1 MRTPARIVVPV
12 AAAALPLTSCSS
24 TANDTGGDQIS
35 LITDGTLTVCT
46 NPPYEP
52 FEFEQDGK
60 VVGLDMDIVNE
71 VAKDLGVE
79 LAIKVTLFE
88 GIQSGED
95 LNSSNCDVVA
105 SGITIND
112 VRESKMDFSEPYF
125 DADQGLLVPAGSSLA
140 SVEDLAGLT
149 VGVQQATT
157 GAEYATEQGLETLE
171 FEDLGLQIEALR
183 AGQIDAV
190 INDIA
195 VLGPFASADFEVG
208 TTFPT
213 GEQYGLGVK
222 TGNTA
227 LLAAVNDT
235 LARILSVVLI
245 AVVVVL
251 ALTADWGRIG
261 EAFFNKVAFQNI
273 APDLPGAALNTVVYT
288 FAAFAVGLSLGTLLA
303 LMKLSSVRVWRVL
316 ATGYVEFFRG
326 IPPLLVVLA
335 FGY

>member
-1 MRTPARIVVPV
+1 M
-12 AAAALPLTSCSS
+12 AAAALLLTSCSS
-24 TANDTGGDQIS
+24 TAGGAGEEIS
-35 LITDGTLTVCT
+35 LITEATLTVCT

-52 FEFEQDGK
+52 FEFEKDGE

-79 LAIKVTLFE
+79 MAIKVTLFE

-95 LNSSNCDVVA
+95 LNSSNCDIVA
-105 SGITIND
+105 SGISIND

-157 GAEYATEQGLETLE
+157 GADYATEQGLKTLE

-183 AGQIDAV
+183 SGQVDAV

-195 VLGPFASADFEVG
+195 VLGPFAGDEFEVG
-208 TTFPT
+208 ATFPT

-235 LARILSVVLI
+235 LARILSDGTYDDIYVKY
-245 AVVVVL
+245 
-251 ALTADWGRIG
+251 IG
-261 EAFFNKVAFQNI
+261 TE
-273 APDLPGAALNTVVYT
+273 PTSD
-288 FAAFAVGLSLGTLLA
+288 
-303 LMKLSSVRVWRVL
+303 
-316 ATGYVEFFRG
+316 
-326 IPPLLVVLA
+326 
-335 FGY
+335 

>member
-71 VAKDLGVE
+71 VA
-79 LAIKVTLFE
+79 
-88 GIQSGED
+88 
-95 LNSSNCDVVA
+95 
-105 SGITIND
+105 
-112 VRESKMDFSEPYF
+112 
-125 DADQGLLVPAGSSLA
+125 
-140 SVEDLAGLT
+140 
-149 VGVQQATT
+149 
-157 GAEYATEQGLETLE
+157 
-171 FEDLGLQIEALR
+171 EDLGLQIEALR
-183 AGQIDAV
+183 SGQIDAV

-195 VLGPFASADFEVG
+195 VLGPFAGDEFEVG

-235 LARILSVVLI
+235 LARIMSDGTYDDI
-245 AVVVVL
+245 YIKY
-251 ALTADWGRIG
+251 IG
-261 EAFFNKVAFQNI
+261 TQ
-273 APDLPGAALNTVVYT
+273 PTSD
-288 FAAFAVGLSLGTLLA
+288 
-303 LMKLSSVRVWRVL
+303 
-316 ATGYVEFFRG
+316 
-326 IPPLLVVLA
+326 
-335 FGY
+335 

>member
-95 LNSSNCDVVA
+95 LNSSNCDVVT

-140 SVEDLAGLT
+140 SVEDLAGTRRPWSASKYGPEKSIFDSRTSLM
-149 VGVQQATT
+149 VMPEATT
-157 GAEYATEQGLETLE
+157 SQLLE
-171 FEDLGLQIEALR
+171 LR
-183 AGQIDAV
+183 SSPDWMPS
-190 INDIA
+190 N
-195 VLGPFASADFEVG
+195 
-208 TTFPT
+208 
-213 GEQYGLGVK
+213 
-222 TGNTA
+222 
-227 LLAAVNDT
+227 
-235 LARILSVVLI
+235 SVTLI
-245 AVVVVL
+245 ASSTPRSF
-251 ALTADWGRIG
+251 ATSFTMSMSR
-261 EAFFNKVAFQNI
+261 
-273 APDLPGAALNTVVYT
+273 PTTLPSCSNSNGSYG
-288 FAAFAVGLSLGTLLA
+288 GLVQT
-303 LMKLSSVRVWRVL
+303 VRVPSVIS
-316 ATGYVEFFRG
+316 E
-326 IPPLLVVLA
+326 I
-335 FGY
+335 

>member
-1 MRTPARIVVPV
+1 MRAPVRIVVPV
-12 AAAALPLTSCSS
+12 AAAALLLTSCSS
-24 TANDTGGDQIS
+24 TAGGDGEEIS
-35 LITDGTLTVCT
+35 LITEGTLTVCT

-79 LAIKVTLFE
+79 MAIKITLFE

-112 VRESKMDFSEPYF
+112 VREAKMDFSEPYF

-140 SVEDLAGLT
+140 SAEDLAGLT

-157 GAEYATEQGLETLE
+157 GADYATEQGLETLE

-183 AGQIDAV
+183 SGQVDAV

-195 VLGPFASADFEVG
+195 VLGPFAGDEFEVG

-213 GEQYGLGVK
+213 GEQYGIGVK

-235 LARILSVVLI
+235 LARILSDGTYDDIYVKY
-245 AVVVVL
+245 
-251 ALTADWGRIG
+251 IG
-261 EAFFNKVAFQNI
+261 AQ
-273 APDLPGAALNTVVYT
+273 PTSD
-288 FAAFAVGLSLGTLLA
+288 
-303 LMKLSSVRVWRVL
+303 
-316 ATGYVEFFRG
+316 
-326 IPPLLVVLA
+326 
-335 FGY
+335 

>member
-1 MRTPARIVVPV
+1 MRTPVRIAVPV
-12 AAAALPLTSCSS
+12 AAAALLLTACSS
-24 TANDTGGDQIS
+24 TANDTGGDEIS
-35 LITDGTLTVCT
+35 LITAGTLTVCT

-79 LAIKVTLFE
+79 MAINITLFE

-95 LNSSNCDVVA
+95 LNSSKCDIVA

-125 DADQGLLVPAGSSLA
+125 DADQGLLVPAGSSVA
-140 SVEDLAGLT
+140 SVADLAGLT

-157 GAEYATEQGLETLE
+157 GADYATEQGLETLE

-183 AGQIDAV
+183 SGQIDAV

-195 VLGPFASADFEVG
+195 VLGPFAGDEFEVG

-235 LARILSVVLI
+235 LARIMSDGTYDDI
-245 AVVVVL
+245 YIKY
-251 ALTADWGRIG
+251 IG
-261 EAFFNKVAFQNI
+261 TQ
-273 APDLPGAALNTVVYT
+273 PTSD
-288 FAAFAVGLSLGTLLA
+288 
-303 LMKLSSVRVWRVL
+303 
-316 ATGYVEFFRG
+316 
-326 IPPLLVVLA
+326 
-335 FGY
+335 